1 MHRYIL
7 LGKDTFRRLT
17 VVLKLGGCK
26 LEKSKIKI
34 HFISNLKQDQTLF
47 LFSPIITKNQNCLKF
62 MQALK
67 I

>member
-7 LGKDTFRRLT
+7 LGKDTLRRST

-34 HFISNLKQDQTLF
+34 HFYFKLKTRPNIISVQSCNKKT
-47 LFSPIITKNQNCLKF
+47 TV
-62 MQALK
+62 
-67 I
+67 